1 MELKVNEVALPEK
14 ITFNYE
20 ELKAELQEKT
30 HVYETIVYDEA
41 QIKEAKTDRARLNS
55 LKKTL
60 NDERIRREKEYM
72 IPFNDFKA
80 KINEIIG
87 IIDKPVAVIDA
98 QVKAFEEKKRE
109 AKKAE
114 IEAYYDGLDTPE
126 FLTLDRF
133 FDESWLNATVSM
145 KSIQEAITAKIGQV
159 EMEMNTLKGLPFA
172 FESIEEYKR
181 TLSMNSAITE
191 GQRLA
196 DIQRRKEEAEKA
208 EAEAKRMADEFQ
220 EKANAEA
227 EAHKKQGY
235 EMPKPEAPVRQWIK
249 FKALLST
256 EEAHKLRQ
264 FMDDNNINFE
274 AI

>member
-208 EAEAKRMADEFQ
+208 RLEAEARKAEEAKATATEPVNEADTQ
-220 EKANAEA
+220 
-227 EAHKKQGY
+227 
-235 EMPKPEAPVRQWIK
+235 PKEPVRQWIK
-249 FKALLST
+249 FKAHLST
-256 EEAHKLRQ
+256 QEAHMLRE
-264 FMDDNNINFE
+264 FFNEHNINFE

>member
-20 ELKAELQEKT
+20 ELKEELQAKAHT
-30 HVYETIVYDEA
+30 YEVIVYDEE
-41 QIKEAKTDRARLNS
+41 QIKEAKADRAKLNN

-80 KINEIIG
+80 KINEIIA

-98 QVKAFEEKKRE
+98 QVKAFEEKKKE
-109 AKKAE
+109 TKKAE
-114 IEAYYDGLDTPE
+114 IEDYYDTLEKPE
-126 FLTLDRF
+126 FLSLDKF
-133 FDESWLNATVSM
+133 FDPSWLNASVSM
-145 KSIQEAITAKIGQV
+145 KSIQEAIVAKIGQV
-159 EMEMNTLKGLPFA
+159 ETEIGTLKGLPFA

-181 TLSMNSAITE
+181 TLNLSSAISE

-208 EAEAKRMADEFQ
+208 RLEAEARKAEETKATVTEPVNEADTQ
-220 EKANAEA
+220 
-227 EAHKKQGY
+227 
-235 EMPKPEAPVRQWIK
+235 PKEPVRQWIK
-249 FKALLST
+249 FKAHLST
-256 EEAHKLRQ
+256 QEAHLLRE
-264 FMDDNNINFE
+264 FFNEHNIDFE